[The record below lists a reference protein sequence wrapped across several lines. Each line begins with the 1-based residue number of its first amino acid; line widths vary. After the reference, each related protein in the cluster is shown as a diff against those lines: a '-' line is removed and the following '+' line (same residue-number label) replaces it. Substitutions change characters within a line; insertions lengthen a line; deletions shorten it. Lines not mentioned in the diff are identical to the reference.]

1 MLEKIEGRYGRTE
14 QVEAFVKE
22 AERMIQCYGW
32 EKEVVHPYSFAM
44 PITQIVGYLKDWDV
58 MTSGSRDYCVELAN
72 GLVPILNAWEE
83 RMEAPKVAV
92 RIKSTGKVVEI
103 TESDLELFEGLY
115 ELI

>member
-32 EKEVVHPYSFAM
+32 EREVVHPYSYAM
-44 PITQIVGYLKDWDV
+44 PITQIIGYLKYWDV
-58 MTSGSRDYCVELAN
+58 MTSGSRDECVFLAN
-72 GLVPILNAWEE
+72 GLVPILNAWED
-83 RMEAPKVAV
+83 RAEAPKVAV
-92 RIKSTGKVVEI
+92 RIKSTGKVVQI
-103 TESDLELFEGLY
+103 PESDLAIFEGLY